1 VTIGEGATIG
11 GGSTIAQD
19 APPRELTV
27 ARARQLTVAGWRRP
41 TKKTGVDGKD

>member
-19 APPRELTV
+19 APAGKLTV
-27 ARARQLTVAGWRRP
+27 ARAKQQTIAAWQRP
-41 TKKTGVDGKD
+41 ARKPKS